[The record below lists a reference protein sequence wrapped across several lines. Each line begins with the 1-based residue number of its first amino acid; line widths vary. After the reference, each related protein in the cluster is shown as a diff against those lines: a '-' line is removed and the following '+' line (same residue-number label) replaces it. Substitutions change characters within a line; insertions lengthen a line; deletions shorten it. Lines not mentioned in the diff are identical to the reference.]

1 MEYSFGAK
9 CFILSQ
15 ISVFV
20 ISVCVLF
27 NGAL

>member
-9 CFILSQ
+9 FFILSQ

-20 ISVCVLF
+20 ISVCALI

>member
-9 CFILSQ
+9 FFILSQ

-20 ISVCVLF
+20 ISVCALF
-27 NGAL
+27 NDAL